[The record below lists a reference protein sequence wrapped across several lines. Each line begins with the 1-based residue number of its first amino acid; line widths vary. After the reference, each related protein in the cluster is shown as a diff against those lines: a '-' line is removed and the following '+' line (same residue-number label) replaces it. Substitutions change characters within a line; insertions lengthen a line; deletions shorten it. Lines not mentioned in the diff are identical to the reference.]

1 MLFTTQGELKLD
13 QLLVIVICISRP
25 RNHFLTY
32 REKNC
37 VEDVKGLRGLGIHNI
52 FCAKEN

>member
-13 QLLVIVICISRP
+13 QLLVIVIISRP